1 MQLVESLRIAFH
13 CMRAHRLRSVLTM
26 CGIAVSVSLVI
37 AATSFDS
44 WLVTGL
50 RKEFGDVAELVTVTQ
65 AAPSGPGVGSSRVLD
80 NDDVAALRTEINP
93 SVANDV

>member
-1 MQLVESLRIAFH
+1 MHSLNRLRIAFH

-26 CGIAVSVSLVI
+26 CGIVVSVSLVI

-50 RKEFGDVAELVTVTQ
+50 RKEFGRCGCARNVTQ
-65 AAPSGPGVGSSRVLD
+65 AAPSGPGLVLTRARL
-80 NDDVAALRTEINP
+80 NDDVAALRNEINP
-93 SVANDV
+93 SVATT